1 VSNVDL
7 INESFFETKNIDVF
21 QKVVDAFIQ
30 SGIYKKEDILCL
42 KLVSEENIK
51 AYNKKYRGKN
61 SETDVLSFPSEF
73 KESNFIGDII
83 IDVNVANQ
91 QKDTRYLKD
100 ELIVLFV
107 HGVLHLL
114 GFDHLRTD
122 DKKNMQDLENQ
133 ILNTLK
139 NEGVY
144 C

>member
-1 VSNVDL
+1 MSNIDL
-7 INESFFETKNIDVF
+7 INESFFDIKSIDIF

-30 SGIYKKEDILCL
+30 SGIYKKEDTLCL

-83 IDVNVANQ
+83 IDVNIADQ
-91 QKDTRYLKD
+91 QKDSRQLKD

-114 GFDHLRTD
+114 GFDHLRTS
-122 DKKNMQDLENQ
+122 DKIIMQDLENQ
-133 ILNTLK
+133 ILSTLK
-139 NEGVY
+139 NEGVF

>member
-1 VSNVDL
+1 
-7 INESFFETKNIDVF
+7 
-21 QKVVDAFIQ
+21 
-30 SGIYKKEDILCL
+30 
-42 KLVSEENIK
+42 
-51 AYNKKYRGKN
+51 
-61 SETDVLSFPSEF
+61 
-73 KESNFIGDII
+73 
-83 IDVNVANQ
+83 NQ

-114 GFDHLRTD
+114 GFDHLRTN